1 MKDTEDRK
9 MTYYFD
15 MDGVLANFHKAY
27 ATDKN
32 TAASREA
39 MANLE
44 PFAENVATV
53 RRLIAEGVKVYILT
67 KARNEAGKA
76 GKIDWLAKHI
86 PELALADFIC
96 IVGYGR
102 KVDFIR
108 EVGVLVDDDPKNT
121 RQWEKAGFEA
131 ITLTEKGEAVA
142 L

>member
-1 MKDTEDRK
+1 MT
-9 MTYYFD
+9 TYYFD

-44 PFAENVATV
+44 PFTENVATV

-67 KARNEAGKA
+67 KARNEAGKQ
-76 GKIDWLAKHI
+76 GKIDWLKKYI
-86 PELALADFIC
+86 PEMLLINFIC

-108 EVGVLVDDDPKNT
+108 ENGILIDDDIKNT
-121 RQWEKAGFEA
+121 RQWIKAGYQA
-131 ITLTEKGEAVA
+131 ITLTKKGEAVS

>member
-1 MKDTEDRK
+1 MT
-9 MTYYFD
+9 TYYFD

-27 ATDKN
+27 AINKN

-53 RRLIAEGVKVYILT
+53 RRLIANGVKVYILT
-67 KARNEAGKA
+67 KARNEAGKQ
-76 GKIDWLAKHI
+76 GKIDWLSKYI
-86 PELALADFIC
+86 PEMLLTNFIC

-102 KVDFIR
+102 KIDFIR
-108 EVGVLVDDDPKNT
+108 EDGVLIDDDIKNT
-121 RQWEKAGFEA
+121 RQWIKAGHQA
-131 ITLTEKGEAVA
+131 ITLVEKGEAIS

>member
-1 MKDTEDRK
+1 MT
-9 MTYYFD
+9 TYYFD

-27 ATDKN
+27 ATNKDV
-32 TAASREA
+32 AASRES

-53 RRLIAEGVKVYILT
+53 RRLIADGVKVYILT

-86 PELALADFIC
+86 PELALANFIC

-102 KVDFIR
+102 KVDFIH
-108 EVGVLVDDDPKNT
+108 EAGILVDDDPKNT
-121 RQWEKAGFEA
+121 RQWIKAGYEA

-142 L
+142 I

>member
-1 MKDTEDRK
+1 MT
-9 MTYYFD
+9 TYYFD

-44 PFAENVATV
+44 PFTENVATV

-67 KARNEAGKA
+67 KARNEAGRQ
-76 GKIDWLAKHI
+76 GKIDWLKKYI
-86 PELALADFIC
+86 PEMLLINFIC

-108 EVGVLVDDDPKNT
+108 ENGILIDDDIKNT
-121 RQWEKAGFEA
+121 RQWIKAGYQA
-131 ITLTEKGEAVA
+131 ITLTTKGEAVS